1 MSPISAVSDPNHEA
15 ATESADETPISPVAA
30 PEHLE
35 AFTPANPSDFYSR
48 CVFALSLI
56 LCIAALIGSGIAFA
70 GFAENDQN
78 ATHLLSAFALCFGIG
93 ALLLGPMAL
102 IAFYAKHAIHQPLPR
117 LRAFI
122 VILLMLPW
130 FGLGY
135 YIYGIGDSWKVIAL
149 CGSLAALFI
158 VIWALRY
165 FKAR

>member
-1 MSPISAVSDPNHEA
+1 MSNSESEAIS
-15 ATESADETPISPVAA
+15 ETPVRPVAT
-30 PEHLE
+30 PEHLKVR
-35 AFTPANPSDFYSR
+35 TPASASDFYSR

-56 LCIAALIGSGIAFA
+56 LCIAALLGSGIAFA

-93 ALLLGPMAL
+93 ALVLGPMAL
-102 IAFYAKHAIHQPLPR
+102 IAFYAKQAIHQPLSR

-122 VILLMLPW
+122 VILLILPW

-135 YIYGIGDSWKVIAL
+135 FIYRIGDRWKIIAI
-149 CGSLAALFI
+149 CGFFAALFI

-165 FKAR
+165 FKTR